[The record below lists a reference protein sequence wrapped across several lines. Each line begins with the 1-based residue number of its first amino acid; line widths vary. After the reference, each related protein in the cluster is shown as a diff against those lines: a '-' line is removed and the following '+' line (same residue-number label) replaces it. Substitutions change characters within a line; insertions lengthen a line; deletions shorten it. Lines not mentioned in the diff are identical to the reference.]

1 LIGSKLAPSN
11 CRYLYSLYSLVAPS
25 PPPDRSHRPVISSLA
40 SKTSDCRI
48 ESTSESESGLPTS
61 AQPRPGLGLVW
72 RHLRHLSGAACL
84 G

>member
-1 LIGSKLAPSN
+1 MIGSKLAPSN
-11 CRYLYSLYSLVAPS
+11 CRYLYSLPS
-25 PPPDRSHRPVISSLA
+25 PPPDKSHRPVISSFA
-40 SKTSDCRI
+40 SKTSDCRT
-48 ESTSESESGLPTS
+48 ESTSESERGLPTP